1 MKDDHELPHGEIEA
15 KKDELERLSQQ
26 EKFVPTRLETT
37 TLDDFL
43 ASFETR
49 GAECQTRPDAGVDD
63 FNAEIERQVK
73 RGKNLPP
80 KPRDPDSSRFASAS
94 ITPPPTPRVLPAA
107 SAKPTS
113 TPTSK
118 PNPKPTP
125 GAAPKVDKPVSSPTP
140 TPTRAPQAAS
150 KPAPKPVAPKAAP
163 TSAQETPRFRPTND
177 SSATSAPNA
186 KKSAPRFDSVT
197 GKPLDPSLAR
207 QLDAQKNQNLER
219 RFDPQTGKPIIPAEE
234 EPEIFLEDKSTPA
247 AKKNGCGP
255 VFFLVFL
262 VAIIGNNYG
271 PLAGFATLICGFS
284 LLAMINS
291 IKKL

>member
-1 MKDDHELPHGEIEA
+1 MKDDRELSHGEIEA
-15 KKDELERLSQQ
+15 NKDELERLSQQ
-26 EKFVPTRLETT
+26 EKFVSTRLETT

-49 GAECQTRPDAGVDD
+49 GAECQTRPDAGVDG

-73 RGKNLPP
+73 RGKELPP
-80 KPRDPDSSRFASAS
+80 KPRDPDSSRFAPKS
-94 ITPPPTPRVLPAA
+94 ITPPPQKSRVLSSPP
-107 SAKPTS
+107 AKPTS
-113 TPTSK
+113 TPT
-118 PNPKPTP
+118 PKS
-125 GAAPKVDKPVSSPTP
+125 GAASSKVDKPVSTP

-150 KPAPKPVAPKAAP
+150 KPAQKPVAPKATP
-163 TSAQETPRFRPTND
+163 TSAQETPRFRPANEP
-177 SSATSAPNA
+177 SATSAPNA
-186 KKSAPRFDSVT
+186 KKPAPRFDPVT

-207 QLDAQKNQNLER
+207 QIEALKNQNQER
-219 RFDPQTGKPIIPAEE
+219 RFDPQTGKPIIPTEE

-255 VFFLVFL
+255 VLFFVFL
-262 VAIIGNNYG
+262 VAIIGSNYG
-271 PLAGFATLICGFS
+271 PIPAFATLVCGFS